1 MMNTTPTTQ
10 EFMDVMQSFLPS
22 KPTMRKRVCFSP
34 TVLAARAGPLAFE
47 DVKDLWYNRNE
58 LTTFKSRAKQVI
70 SQSESTA
77 TDLELRGLEHCTADR
92 QKHKF
97 MSIRCT
103 ISAARRGLGE
113 EHVASISQRCT
124 AWNQQNAF
132 LQGCHDYCNVYKPAM
147 ASSIPQMTNTPPA
160 FPFAMRKRVVTDA
173 NASASTFAR
182 RVRRRVT
189 STL

>member
-1 MMNTTPTTQ
+1 MTTSTT
-10 EFMDVMQSFLPS
+10 
-22 KPTMRKRVCFSP
+22 TTGKRVCFSP
-34 TVLAARAGPLAFE
+34 TVQAASAGPLPFDE
-47 DVKDLWYNRNE
+47 VKELWYNRTE
-58 LTTFKSRAKQVI
+58 LITFKSKAKQVI
-70 SQSESTA
+70 SQSGLTVA
-77 TDLELRGLEHCTADR
+77 DPELRGLEHCTADR

-147 ASSIPQMTNTPPA
+147 ASSIPEMTNTPPA
-160 FPFAMRKRVVTDA
+160 FPFAMRKRVVTADA
-173 NASASTFAR
+173 TAIASTFTR
-182 RVRRRVT
+182 RVRRRVA